1 MRRWGIRK
9 KVLVVTLVPTLLT
22 TLLLGLFFT
31 YSWVKNIENLLN
43 DRGESLSRQLSAGA
57 EYGLFTANRSLLS
70 SLSTAL
76 LEEQDVRSIT
86 FFDRDGQR
94 LLHSGPGSTETIP
107 ASALGSERPVKLS
120 SDSSTRF
127 VTPVYLQDLMIET
140 MLDPDAR
147 ESATGL
153 AEPLGWVAV
162 EMSHI
167 RTEKETYQ
175 ALLISLMLVVGGVL
189 LSLLVSLRLSRAFT
203 HPVFQLNEAVARL
216 KEGKLDTR
224 VYTRAGPEFEQLE
237 SGLNEMA
244 SELSQAQAEM
254 QQNID
259 QATGD
264 LRETLETIEIQNIE
278 LDFARKEALEASRIK
293 SEFLANMSHEI
304 RTPLNGIIGFTELL
318 LKSPLPRQQRD
329 HLNTIRKSSEILLTI
344 INDILDFSKIE
355 AGKLILDRVPFQLR
369 DIVEEVMVML
379 APAAHAKNLD
389 LVPLVY
395 NDVPDN
401 IMGDPLRVKQV
412 ITNLVNNAIKFTQT
426 GEVVL
431 RASLEDEDKETN
443 RVTLRLSVT
452 DSGVGLSRAQ
462 QQSLFNAFSQA
473 DASTARQYGGT
484 GLGLAISKRLVEEMG
499 GEIGLE
505 SELGRGSTFWFTLTP
520 ELSVT
525 GEGSFSREALKGERI
540 IYLESQKTTGLAVE
554 HLLRE
559 WGVAVDRVA
568 SPGALMEQVEEAQRH
583 QEGYAVVLLGITRHL
598 LNSSQYC
605 SLVRSLEVE
614 RDCRTLLLTPT
625 LETHDLPLSGL
636 ASGHLTKPV
645 CRDPL
650 YDELLLLIHGIHTG
664 RGTLP
669 QPVPGTRTSGAGR
682 VPRILAVDDN
692 EANLKLVM
700 TLLKDCRLDTE
711 SASSGFEALTKARQK
726 PFDLVFMDLQMPGMD
741 GVETTARIRALDSG
755 SHQTP
760 IIALTAHALAD
771 EQEKLAKQGF
781 DGYMPKPISSA
792 QLIELV
798 REFTGYECSGSQPR
812 FKISEVRDT
821 RRGLRPSNRRT
832 HQDCVSID
840 ESIQLA
846 AGKADLAEE
855 LFSMLLEQLHTDS
868 KAIPELWEKRQLDV
882 LLECVHKLHGATRY
896 CGVPE
901 LRTATN
907 RFETALKCQAQDL
920 EIQKDQLLAAMAR
933 LQDWSEQ
940 TDWQQLFR
948 EQHQPAT
955 SPQA

>member
-22 TLLLGLFFT
+22 TLMLGLFFT
-31 YSWVKNIENLLN
+31 YSWVNNIESLLK
-43 DRGESLSRQLSAGA
+43 DRGESLSRQLAAGS

-70 SLSTAL
+70 SLSNAL

-86 FFDRDGQR
+86 FFGSDGSR
-94 LLHSGPGSTETIP
+94 LLHTGPGSSETVQSGELTAEHATRI
-107 ASALGSERPVKLS
+107 SREN
-120 SDSSTRF
+120 STRF
-127 VTPVYLQDLMIET
+127 ITPVFLQDLMIES

-147 ESATGL
+147 QSMSNL
-153 AEPLGWVAV
+153 REPLGWVVV

-167 RTEKETYQ
+167 RTEKETYK
-175 ALLISLMLVVGGVL
+175 ALLISLLLILGGVI
-189 LSLLVSLRLSRAFT
+189 LSMAIALRLSRAFT
-203 HPVFQLNEAVARL
+203 NPVFELNEAVAKL

-224 VYTRAGPEFEQLE
+224 VYTGAGPEFEQLE
-237 SGLNEMA
+237 SGLNAMA
-244 SELSQAQAEM
+244 EELSKAQAEM

-259 QATGD
+259 QATED

-329 HLNTIRKSSEILLTI
+329 HLSTIRKSSEILLTI

-431 RASLEDEDKETN
+431 RASLEEEETDTN
-443 RVTLRLSVT
+443 RVTLRLSIT

-499 GEIGLE
+499 GKIGLE
-505 SELGRGSTFWFTLTP
+505 SELGKGSTFWFTLTS
-520 ELSVT
+520 ELAAS
-525 GEGSFSREALKGERI
+525 GEAIAPRDALRGERV
-540 IYLESQKTTGLAVE
+540 IYLEQQKTTGLAVE
-554 HLLRE
+554 HLLRD
-559 WGVAVDRVA
+559 WGMVVDRVA
-568 SPGALMEQVEEAQRH
+568 SPGALQEHIEEAQKS
-583 QEGYAVVLLGITRHL
+583 QAGYAVAIVGITRHL

-605 SLVRSLEVE
+605 SLVRTLEIE

-625 LETHDLPLSGL
+625 LETHDTPLSGL

-645 CRDPL
+645 CRDSL
-650 YDELLLLIHGIHTG
+650 YDELLLLVHGIN
-664 RGTLP
+664 
-669 QPVPGTRTSGAGR
+669 SSGR
-682 VPRILAVDDN
+682 VPEYEISAKRVTTANVPRVLAVDDN
-692 EANLKLVM
+692 DANLKLVM
-700 TLLKDCRLDTE
+700 TLLEDCQLDAE
-711 SASSGFEALTKARQK
+711 SASSGFEALSKARQK

-741 GVETTARIRALDSG
+741 GVETTARLREMDTG
-755 SHQTP
+755 NHRTP

-771 EQEKLAKQGF
+771 EQERLSKQGF
-781 DGYMPKPISSA
+781 DGYMPKPISSG
-792 QLIELV
+792 QLTEIIHEY
-798 REFTGYECSGSQPR
+798 TGYVCPKNGSNGRLPVPE
-812 FKISEVRDT
+812 IRDT
-821 RRGLRPSNRRT
+821 RRALRPSTRKMQ
-832 HQDCVSID
+832 QDCVSVD

-855 LFSMLLEQLHTDS
+855 LFSMLLEQVHVDRER
-868 KAIPELWEKRQLDV
+868 IPELWADDNMDE

-901 LRTATN
+901 LRAAAN
-907 RFETALKCQAQDL
+907 HLETAIKCSAPDL
-920 EIQKDQLLAAMAR
+920 EHQKDQLLSAMER
-933 LQDWSEQ
+933 LQIWSDQ

-948 EQHQPAT
+948 ERHEAAET
-955 SPQA
+955 T